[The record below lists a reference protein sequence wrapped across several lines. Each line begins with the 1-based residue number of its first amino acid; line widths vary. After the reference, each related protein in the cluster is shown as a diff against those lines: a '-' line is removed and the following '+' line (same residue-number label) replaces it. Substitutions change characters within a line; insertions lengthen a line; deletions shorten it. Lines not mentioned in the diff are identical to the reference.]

1 MRRLVAGLLPALMA
15 LVLGSSAG
23 HAQDL
28 STLIGAAVTSVD
40 VQQEGRPLPDP
51 LVRSLIATRTGRPL
65 AMGDVRDTLEHLANL
80 GRFDDVQVTAEGG
93 GDGVRVVWL
102 LTPAHPVKQVIFRGT
117 LRVPETELRQA
128 VVERH
133 GMLPAAARLPEVERT
148 LREYFRDHGYLRA
161 VVTGKVEIR
170 HDPDSASLVFAIE
183 AGARALVRSIRV
195 VGLDGAEQAELLGRI
210 PIRTGEPYDLRDL
223 RQALDAYETEL
234 RGRQYYEA
242 RVDPTTEF
250 TADGEAIITVAVERG
265 PKVTVSFAGDA
276 LPPAVRESLVPIRQE
291 GSVDEDLLENGAVAM
306 RNYLYARGFRDAT
319 AEFARRDRDGSL
331 EVLYTVTKGPRF
343 LLDEVVVTGA
353 RVVATADLRTATR
366 LKTSEPFVQ
375 ASVGGAVQA
384 LVNLYRAR
392 GFTRATVEPS
402 VVTAPAAAGAPD
414 RHVTVTLVV
423 NEGPRAVV
431 ASVALEG
438 VSRLPESQ
446 VRPLIGLIP
455 GAPYTQVQALADRDR
470 IVTEYLNQGFE
481 QVSVTPSLTL
491 TADAT
496 RADVRFRVE
505 EGVQVLVD
513 HVIVLG
519 NSRTSV
525 STIEREL
532 QLRPGQPLGYAARIE
547 SQQRLSALGLFRSV
561 RITVPRSSSEIS
573 KDVIVEVEEA
583 PPTSLGYGGGL
594 EGGRRLR
601 LNADGS
607 AEERFDLAPRG
618 FFEIGRRNLWGS
630 NRSVNLFTRVSL
642 RSKDTLLVQSG
653 LQAKVAE
660 SHYGFN
666 EYRVVGT
673 YREPRLFDAR
683 SDLVVNGILEQSV
696 RSSFNVRRQE
706 AGVQAARRISRVYRA
721 TGTYAYRATELFD
734 AVYSAAEKPL
744 IDRVFPQV
752 NLSMVSSSGVRDTR
766 NDPLDPDHGS
776 LFGLEGTLAARR
788 LGSEVGFAKA
798 YGQAFSFHR
807 LPSRRRLVLALAAR
821 LGVARGY
828 PRSVGRTDATGAPVL
843 GDDGTQVIDVVEDL
857 PASERFFAGGDTTV
871 RGFSLDRLGD
881 TDTIT
886 ASGFPTG
893 GNGLIVLN
901 GELRASVT
909 GSLSL
914 VGFLDG
920 GNVFLRA
927 SGLTLTRLR
936 AAAGLGVR
944 YKSPVGPI
952 RVDWGFNL
960 SPRVL
965 VPASIEADGTVRA
978 ASTERGNV
986 LHISL
991 GQAF

>member
-1 MRRLVAGLLPALMA
+1 MRRLAAR
-15 LVLGSSAG
+15 LVLTVTA
-23 HAQDL
+23 L
-28 STLIGAAVTSVD
+28 TLGAGAAGAQALASLVGQAVTVVD
-40 VQQEGRPLPDP
+40 VQQEGRPVLDP
-51 LVRSLIATRTGRPL
+51 LVRNLITTTSGRAL
-65 AMGDVRDTLEHLANL
+65 SMGDVRDTLEHLANL
-80 GRFDDVQVTAEGG
+80 GRFEDVQVTAEAVSG
-93 GDGVRVVWL
+93 GVRVVWM
-102 LTPAHPVKQVIFRGT
+102 LTPAHPVRQIVFRGT
-117 LRVPETELRQA
+117 LRMPEAELRQT

-133 GMLPAAARLPEVERT
+133 GLLPPVARVAEVERT
-148 LREYFRDHGYLRA
+148 LREYYRDHGFLRA
-161 VVTGKVEIR
+161 VITGKAEAR
-170 HDPDSASLVFAIE
+170 HDPDASTLVFAIE
-183 AGARALVRSIRV
+183 PGVRALVRRIRV
-195 VGLDGAEQAELLGRI
+195 VGLDGTEQAELLSRL
-210 PIRTGEPYDLRDL
+210 PVRVGEPYDLRDL
-223 RQALDAYETEL
+223 RQSLSGYETEL

-250 TADGEAIITVAVERG
+250 SADGEALITIAVERG
-265 PKVTVSFAGDA
+265 PKVSVVFAGDA
-276 LPPAVRESLVPIRQE
+276 LPPAVREALVPIRQE
-291 GSVDEDLLENGAVAM
+291 ASVDEDLLENGAVSM

-319 AEFARRDRDGSL
+319 AEFARHERDGAL
-331 EVLYTVTKGPRF
+331 EVLYTVKKGPRF

-353 RVVATADLRTATR
+353 RAVAVTVLRAATR
-366 LKTSEPFVQ
+366 LKTGDPFVQ
-375 ASVGGAVQA
+375 ASVAGAVQA
-384 LVNLYRAR
+384 LVNVYRAR
-392 GFTRATVEPS
+392 GFTRATVESS
-402 VVTAPAAAGAPD
+402 VVTAPAAVGAPD
-414 RHVTVTLVV
+414 RRVTVTLAVA
-423 NEGPRAVV
+423 EGPRAVI
-431 ASVALEG
+431 ASVGLDG
-438 VSRLPESQ
+438 VSQVSEPQ
-446 VRPLIGLIP
+446 VRALLVSVPD
-455 GAPYTQVQALADRDR
+455 AAYAQAQALADRDR

-481 QVSVTPSLTL
+481 QVSVTPSVVLS
-491 TADAT
+491 ADGT
-496 RADVRFRVE
+496 RADVRFRVD
-505 EGVQVLVD
+505 EGAQVLVD
-513 HVIVLG
+513 HLIVLG

-525 STIEREL
+525 ATIEREL
-532 QLRPGQPLGYAARIE
+532 KLWPGQPLGYAARIE
-547 SQQRLSALGLFRSV
+547 SQQRLSALGLFRAV
-561 RITVPRSSSEIS
+561 RITVPRSSSDVR

-607 AEERFDLAPRG
+607 AVERFDLAPRG

-642 RSKDTLLVQSG
+642 RAKDTLLSPNG

-666 EYRVVGT
+666 EYRLVAT
-673 YREPRLFDAR
+673 YREPRLVDAR
-683 SDLVVNGILEQSV
+683 SDLVVNGILEQTV
-696 RSSFNVRRQE
+696 RSSFNVRRRE
-706 AGVQAARRISRVYRA
+706 AGLQATRRISRVYRA
-721 TGTYAYRATELFD
+721 TGTYAYRSTELFD

-776 LFGLEGTLAARR
+776 LLGLEGTLAARR

-798 YGQAFSFHR
+798 YAQAFAFYR
-807 LPSRRRLVLALAAR
+807 LPASRRVVLALAAR

-828 PRSVGRTDATGAPVL
+828 PRSVGRTDTTGAPVL
-843 GDDGTQVIDVVEDL
+843 GADGRQVVDVVEDL

-893 GNGLIVLN
+893 GNGLVVLN
-901 GELRASVT
+901 GELRASLT
-909 GSLSL
+909 NSLSL

-927 SGLTLTRLR
+927 SGLTVTRLR

-965 VPASIEADGTVRA
+965 VPASTDADGTVHA
-978 ASTERGNV
+978 ASRERGNV